1 MDDSDGVELPA
12 ASAKTAAHE
21 EKLRTVRDFLSTLRV
36 PEGLSKAQTKQLAR
50 LAAKYFV
57 KNGRLWRV
65 HSSGTHQQYV
75 ERDRRLRILR
85 EAHDKTGHKGRFA
98 VRAHLAARFW
108 WPGIDND
115 VAW

>member
-1 MDDSDGVELPA
+1 M
-12 ASAKTAAHE
+12 
-21 EKLRTVRDFLSTLRV
+21 RV

-75 ERDRRLRILR
+75 EWDWQLHILQ
-85 EAHDKTGHKGRFA
+85 EADNKTGHKGRFA
-98 VRAHLAARFW
+98 VRVHLASRF
-108 WPGIDND
+108 
-115 VAW
+115 